1 MAPDHRPTRSRF
13 RVQPGDPDNGGDARP
28 EQQRRVIGPGSA
40 LGICIGSMIGSGI
53 FAVTGQIGPQLVS
66 PLNIMLAWILAGV
79 IALAGALTL
88 AEVAAM
94 RPRASAQYVVVHEM
108 LGPRLGYV
116 NGMITLLIGYLAS
129 MAAVAMI
136 AGAYV
141 ARLVPDVDERMIATV
156 LLLGLGGV
164 HAATVVG
171 GTRLNDVLVVL
182 KSAVVVLLA
191 VAGFTVTTEPFVPS
205 TSVLEAARL
214 LEPGSVLATVPVDAT
229 AAAIDAHL
237 RTAASP
243 PLLSATLGAAIVA
256 VTFAYLGWSNA
267 ADVAGE
273 VRRPGRNVP
282 IAIVGSVLLV
292 GSLYLIVNLVYLR
305 VVPPAAMVE
314 VGPDG
319 RLQPM
324 TSIGA
329 VVAERLL
336 GPVGGRLVTG
346 AIVLLLASTLSVAV
360 MTCGR
365 VIAAMAWK
373 GELPAAAGGLN
384 RRGAPTVAIAAQ
396 IAASIGIVWITGL
409 RSLLEYV
416 GVLVTLAVVLTML
429 SAMLLRHR
437 RPDDPRPFRMPLYP
451 LPPLVSIGLGGWLV
465 ASAAAEDW
473 IPVAAAAGTLAAMV
487 AARPLL
493 TRPLEIDDIGD
504 HDGASR
510 AS

>member
-182 KSAVVVLLA
+182 KT
-191 VAGFTVTTEPFVPS
+191 TVPFVPS